1 MKIASFGH
9 SGSHTSQLMHSSVM
23 IKAISWIIGFAW
35 RLHGSRPASLV
46 HNEGNALQQ
55 SSLHRTA
62 QINLSMGLFL
72 LKRLATLVATLIGAS
87 IVVFLVLEI
96 LPGDA
101 ALIMMGPDAAPEAVR
116 ALAAKLGLD
125 RPPLERYFAWIGGM
139 LTGDLGLSYTYSS
152 PVSELIL
159 ERLAVTVP
167 LALMAM
173 ALTTLLALCVGIYAA
188 SHHNKLGDVGLMGLT
203 QVGIAIPNFWF
214 AILLILLFS
223 VHLQWFSA
231 GGFEGWGEG
240 VFEGFKSLLL
250 PALSLAVV
258 QAAILARITRSA
270 VLEVFREDFVRT
282 ARAKGLSKRATV
294 WGHVLRNAMIPVITV
309 MGLQFA
315 ELLAGT
321 IVVENVFY
329 LPGLGR
335 LIFQSISNRDL
346 IVVRN
351 CVMLLATM
359 VVVVNFIVDLL
370 YAVIDPR
377 VKASDI

>member
-1 MKIASFGH
+1 
-9 SGSHTSQLMHSSVM
+9 
-23 IKAISWIIGFAW
+23 
-35 RLHGSRPASLV
+35 
-46 HNEGNALQQ
+46 
-55 SSLHRTA
+55 
-62 QINLSMGLFL
+62 MGLFL
-72 LKRLATLVATLIGAS
+72 LKRIATLIATLIGAS
-87 IVVFLVLEI
+87 VVVFLVLEV

-101 ALIMMGPDAAPEAVR
+101 AQIMMGPDAAPEAVH

-125 RPPLERYFAWIGGM
+125 RPPLERYGHWVAGM
-139 LTGDLGLSYTYSS
+139 LTGNLGNSYAYSS
-152 PVSELIL
+152 PVFELVL
-159 ERLAVTVP
+159 ERLALTVP
-167 LALMAM
+167 LALIAM
-173 ALTTLLALCVGIYAA
+173 SLTTALALVVGIYAA
-188 SHHNKLGDVGLMGLT
+188 ARHNQPGDVGLMGLT

-214 AILLILLFS
+214 AILLILFFS
-223 VHLQWFSA
+223 VKLQWFSA
-231 GGFEGWGEG
+231 GGFAGWDEG
-240 VFEGFKSLLL
+240 VAQGLRSLLL

-270 VLEVFREDFVRT
+270 VLEVMREDFVRT
-282 ARAKGLSKRATV
+282 ARAKGLSQRATL

-309 MGLQFA
+309 MGLQSA

-359 VVVVNFIVDLL
+359 VVLVNFVVDVL

>member
-1 MKIASFGH
+1 MS
-9 SGSHTSQLMHSSVM
+9 
-23 IKAISWIIGFAW
+23 
-35 RLHGSRPASLV
+35 
-46 HNEGNALQQ
+46 
-55 SSLHRTA
+55 
-62 QINLSMGLFL
+62 LFL
-72 LKRLATLVATLIGAS
+72 LKRLLTLLATLVGAS
-87 IVVFLVLEI
+87 VVVFLVLEI
-96 LPGDA
+96 LPGNA
-101 ALIMMGPDAAPEAVR
+101 AQMLMGPDAAPEAVQ
-116 ALAAKLGLD
+116 ALAVKLGLD
-125 RPPLERYFAWIGGM
+125 LPPMQRYWQWVSGM
-139 LTGDLGLSYTYSS
+139 LVGELGTSYAYSS
-152 PVSELIL
+152 PVLELVL
-159 ERLAVTVP
+159 ERLALTVP
-167 LALMAM
+167 LAVMAM
-173 ALTTLLALCVGIYAA
+173 ALTTVLALVVGVYAA
-188 SHHNKLGDVGLMGLT
+188 SRHNRLGDVGLMGLT
-203 QVGIAIPNFWF
+203 QLGIAVPNFWF

-231 GGFEGWGEG
+231 GGFPGWDEG
-240 VFEGFKSLLL
+240 VVDALKALLL

-270 VLEVFREDFVRT
+270 VLEVLREDFVRT
-282 ARAKGLSKRATV
+282 ARAKGLSQRATL
-294 WGHVLRNAMIPVITV
+294 WRHVLRNAMIPVVTV

-315 ELLAGT
+315 NLLAGT

-359 VVVVNFIVDLL
+359 VIVVNFVVDVL

>member
-1 MKIASFGH
+1 
-9 SGSHTSQLMHSSVM
+9 
-23 IKAISWIIGFAW
+23 
-35 RLHGSRPASLV
+35 
-46 HNEGNALQQ
+46 
-55 SSLHRTA
+55 
-62 QINLSMGLFL
+62 MGLFL
-72 LKRLATLVATLIGAS
+72 LKRFATLIGTLVGAS

-101 ALIMMGPDAAPEAVR
+101 ALILMGPDASPDAVR
-116 ALAAKLGLD
+116 ALASKLGLD
-125 RPPLERYFAWIGGM
+125 RPPLERYFSWMGGL

-152 PVSELIL
+152 PVAELVL

-173 ALTTLLALCVGIYAA
+173 LLTTVLALSVGIYAA
-188 SHHNKLGDVGLMGLT
+188 SNHNKVGDVGLMGLT

-231 GGFEGWGEG
+231 GGFEGWDEG
-240 VFEGFKSLLL
+240 ILDGFKSLLL

-258 QAAILARITRSA
+258 QSAILARITRSA

-282 ARAKGLSKRATV
+282 ARAKGLSRRATV

-359 VVVVNFIVDLL
+359 VVVVNFIVDVL

>member
-1 MKIASFGH
+1 MGPFLVKR
-9 SGSHTSQLMHSSVM
+9 
-23 IKAISWIIGFAW
+23 FAT
-35 RLHGSRPASLV
+35 L
-46 HNEGNALQQ
+46 
-55 SSLHRTA
+55 
-62 QINLSMGLFL
+62 I
-72 LKRLATLVATLIGAS
+72 ATLVGAS
-87 IVVFLVLEI
+87 ILVFLVLEI

-101 ALIMMGPDAAPEAVR
+101 ALILMGPDAAPDAVR
-116 ALAAKLGLD
+116 ALATKLGID
-125 RPPLERYFAWIGGM
+125 RPPLERYLHWIGGM
-139 LTGDLGLSYTYSS
+139 LTGDLGNSYAYSS
-152 PVSELIL
+152 PVLDLVL
-159 ERLAVTVP
+159 ERLALTVP

-173 ALTTLLALCVGIYAA
+173 ALTTVLALSAGVFAA
-188 SHHNKLGDVGLMGLT
+188 MRHNRLGDVGLMSLT

-231 GGFEGWGEG
+231 GGFPGWSDDPWDAL
-240 VFEGFKSLLL
+240 KSLLL
-250 PALSLAVV
+250 PAISLAVV
-258 QAAILARITRSA
+258 QSAILTRITRSA
-270 VLEVFREDFVRT
+270 VLEVLREDFVRT
-282 ARAKGLSKRATV
+282 ARAKGLSRRATV

-335 LIFQSISNRDL
+335 LIFQAISNRDL

-351 CVMLLATM
+351 CVMLLAAM
-359 VVVVNFIVDLL
+359 VVVVNFAVDVL